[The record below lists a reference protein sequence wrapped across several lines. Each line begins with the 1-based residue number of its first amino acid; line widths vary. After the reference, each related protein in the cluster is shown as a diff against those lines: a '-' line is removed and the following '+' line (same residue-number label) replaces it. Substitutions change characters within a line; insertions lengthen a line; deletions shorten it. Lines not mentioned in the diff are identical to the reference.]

1 MRRVSNIYILKVERV
16 FAARRR
22 FARAGAGLLPAWMTI
37 SVFACAGAPAAYAA
51 NFACAWNDG
60 TANWT
65 TTADWS
71 GCNSTFPNN
80 VGGNTYDATV
90 SSGDPTLTTA
100 VTIGSVTI
108 NGPGQWDLA
117 GTSASATLTGT
128 LTNSGNVALDFFGS
142 QGGSNLTV
150 GGTLTNTSSG
160 TVQVGTSGGSLSA
173 TSTVSAAALSNS
185 GTIDLFG
192 NTTPG
197 TTNQATMLIAG
208 AAPSSLTGT
217 YNLSGDALLQF
228 GSGAITSIASSAPL
242 NETGAQARVAIAG
255 TPNSNSALT
264 TLSSNAGQ
272 LMLNNGATV
281 TTNPGTNLSN
291 SNFVALDFFGN
302 QGGSNL
308 TVGGTLTNTG
318 SGTVQVGTSGG
329 SLSATSTV
337 SAAAL
342 SNTGTI
348 DLFGNTT
355 PGTTNQAT
363 MLIAGAAPS
372 SLTGTYNL
380 SGDALLQYR
389 SGAITSI
396 ASGAQLNETGAQAR
410 VAIAGTP
417 NSNSAL
423 TTLSSNAGQLMLNNG
438 ATVTTNPGT
447 NLSNSNFVALDFFG
461 NQGGSN
467 LTVGGTL
474 TNTGSGTVQVGTSGG
489 SLSATSTVSAA
500 ALSNTGTID
509 LFGNTT
515 PGTTNQAT
523 MLIAGA
529 APSSLTGTYN
539 LSGDALLQFGS
550 GAITGIASGA
560 QLNETGAQ
568 ARVAIAG
575 TPNTNSALTTLSSNA
590 GQLMLNNGATV
601 TTNPGTNLAN
611 SNFVALDFFG
621 SQGGSGLTVGGTL
634 TNTSSGTVQVGTSGG
649 SLSATSTVS
658 AAALSNSGTIDLFGN
673 TTPGTTNQAT
683 MLIAGAAPS
692 SL

>member
-1 MRRVSNIYILKVERV
+1 
-16 FAARRR
+16 
-22 FARAGAGLLPAWMTI
+22 MTI
-37 SVFACAGAPAAYAA
+37 SVIACAGAPAAYAA
-51 NFACAWNDG
+51 NFTCTWNDG
-60 TANWT
+60 TASWT
-65 TTADWS
+65 TAGDWS
-71 GCNSTFPNN
+71 GCNGTFPNN
-80 VGGNTYDATV
+80 GSGNTYDVTV

-100 VTIGSVTI
+100 LTIGSVAI
-108 NGPGQWDLA
+108 NGSGRWDLT
-117 GTSASATLTGT
+117 GPGGSATLTGT
-128 LTNSGNVALDFFGS
+128 LSNSNFLALDFFGS

-173 TSTVSAAALSNS
+173 TSTLSAAALSNA

-208 AAPSSLTGT
+208 AAPASLTGT

-228 GSGAITSIASSAPL
+228 GSGAITGIASGAVL
-242 NETGAQARVAIAG
+242 TETGAQSRVAIAG
-255 TPNSNSALT
+255 TPASNSALT

-291 SNFVALDFFGN
+291 SNFLALDFFGS

-308 TVGGTLTNTG
+308 TVGGTLTNTS

-329 SLSATSTV
+329 SLSATSTL

-342 SNTGTI
+342 SNSGTI

-363 MLIAGAAPS
+363 MLIAGAAPA

-380 SGDALLQYR
+380 SGDALLQFG
-389 SGAITSI
+389 SGAITGI
-396 ASGAQLNETGAQAR
+396 ASGAAITETGAQSR

-417 NSNSAL
+417 ASNSAL

-447 NLSNSNFVALDFFG
+447 NLSNSNLLALDFFG

-467 LTVGGTL
+467 
-474 TNTGSGTVQVGTSGG
+474 
-489 SLSATSTVSAA
+489 
-500 ALSNTGTID
+500 
-509 LFGNTT
+509 
-515 PGTTNQAT
+515 
-523 MLIAGA
+523 
-529 APSSLTGTYN
+529 
-539 LSGDALLQFGS
+539 
-550 GAITGIASGA
+550 
-560 QLNETGAQ
+560 
-568 ARVAIAG
+568 
-575 TPNTNSALTTLSSNA
+575 
-590 GQLMLNNGATV
+590 
-601 TTNPGTNLAN
+601 
-611 SNFVALDFFG
+611 
-621 SQGGSGLTVGGTL
+621 LTVGGTL

-649 SLSATSTVS
+649 SLSATSTLS

-683 MLIAGAAPS
+683 MLIAGAAPAS
-692 SL
+692 